1 MGAGSLRGKGRSHRN
16 SSRICSFQRRSGP
29 GGIDLSDQQLSEI
42 LTVDKET
49 WKEELK
55 GIKEWYAK
63 FDHMPDELIA
73 SLAKLELDLDK

>member
-1 MGAGSLRGKGRSHRN
+1 MFL
-16 SSRICSFQRRSGP
+16 P
-29 GGIDLSDQQLSEI
+29 
-42 LTVDKET
+42 VDKET